1 MIYINGGD
9 DERTNT
15 SALLRIQAHTNHLK
29 ALWFALYRDKVARF
43 SLKKS
48 PKGLFMIYINGGD
61 DEKTNTSALLRI
73 QAHTNRLKALWFAL
87 YRDKVARFSLKK
99 SPEGLFMIYINGGDD
114 EDRTRD
120 LLRDRQAL

>member
-1 MIYINGGD
+1 
-9 DERTNT
+9 
-15 SALLRIQAHTNHLK
+15 
-29 ALWFALYRDKVARF
+29 
-43 SLKKS
+43 
-48 PKGLFMIYINGGD
+48 MIYINGGD